1 VIYRVTGESTVW
13 VVSAPDEEAQEV
25 PARLAGAFV
34 AGMGG
39 GDWSDLPMPLISHP
53 RARFWF
59 TEDGWRRYGRRVA
72 AAAAASGRPYRVLR
86 RKNPPVSSVVYRDRW
101 QVAVLPVSRDLKR

>member
-1 VIYRVTGESTVW
+1 MIYRVTGESTVW
-13 VVSAPDEEAQEV
+13 VYSATSGEPQEV

-39 GDWSDLPMPLISHP
+39 GAWSDLPIPDISHP

-59 TEDGWRRYGRRVA
+59 TEDGWRRYGRCVA
-72 AAAAASGRPYRVLR
+72 AAAAASGRALTEWSDARTR
-86 RKNPPVSSVVYRDRW
+86 RSRRSCTGIDGRW
-101 QVAVLPVSRDLKR
+101 RCCRRAAT

>member
-1 VIYRVTGESTVW
+1 MIYRVTGESTVW
-13 VVSAPDEEAQEV
+13 VYSATSDEPQEV
-25 PARLAGAFV
+25 AARLAGAFV

-39 GDWSDLPMPLISHP
+39 GAWSDLPIPDISHP

-72 AAAAASGRPYRVLR
+72 AAAAASGRPYRVVR

-101 QVAVLPVSRDLKR
+101 QVAVLPARRDLKR